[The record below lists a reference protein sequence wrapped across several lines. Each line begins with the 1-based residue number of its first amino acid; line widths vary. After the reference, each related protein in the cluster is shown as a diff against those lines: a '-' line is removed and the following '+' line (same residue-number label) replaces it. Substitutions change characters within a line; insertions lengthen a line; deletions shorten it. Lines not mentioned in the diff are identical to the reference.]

1 MSFNKFGIATALT
14 VGGIFGAPAMG
25 GLTGLSYEYVSST
38 LSEAEYWTVRVYA
51 DMGAGERLDAVAGN
65 GSQSKVVS
73 TTASFYQNTNAGP
86 TSKDVNCAFFGFVPS
101 MEWDSYVTIGSLC
114 QDGSPFPENAL
125 SNIGID
131 WSNFEDNGG
140 TIDANNGTWFV
151 TADDAQGGSD
161 THNSVGGAA
170 NGVLIGQFTILGD
183 ASSSMTFEALFQ
195 GRESDGVTSWQTA
208 GSIVI
213 PAPAGPLDCN
223 DNGAEDSDDIAD
235 GTSEDCNAN
244 GVPDECDLDEG
255 VASDCNGNGTP
266 DSCDIADGTSSDCD
280 GNGTPDECQ
289 SDDCNGNGTP
299 DSCDIA
305 DGTASDCNSNGT
317 PDSCD
322 IADGTAVDCD
332 GNGTPDACQTD
343 DCNGNGT
350 PDSCDIADGSA
361 EDCDGNGTPD
371 SCDIANGGDA
381 NGNGELD
388 VCEYTAYRNL
398 DTGDVY
404 DTFDDAAGDAG
415 NNDRIEADYEAI
427 NAESHVDF
435 RGKALRVSVVNGELE
450 TALGS
455 TMNLGS
461 MSRLEAGAN
470 PSFAGSVRTS
480 ALHAEIMASNAMTIA
495 DGGSMIVRENTALEL
510 VCPAGTNEG
519 EITVRDGGDLDLNMA
534 GNFVNNHVLNTYG
547 ESVMYVDGFTNNGD
561 HLMSGHFYGDHNNGA
576 SGSVQL
582 TDNTILTGDL
592 NNDGSVSAQAGT
604 LMILGDINNN
614 GDLSGDIGSGLRGET
629 NTLNVSG
636 SFSAGPD
643 SSLILPGSSWT
654 LATGGNFDIAIN
666 DSNRLVAINATVRM
680 NTGNSGVDTIEAM
693 SADLGEVLEGVV
705 SSNFAI
711 GNLEIAS
718 GNSVKVVDNHVNNG
732 GDEIMYVERLYVAPG
747 ATFDGNGRQVW
758 AVEILNEGTILGDVD
773 VIDPEVPCDGNLN
786 GDDVV
791 NIDDLLIILSDWG
804 GTGGDANGDGQTN
817 IDDIL
822 VVLGNWGACV

>member
-1 MSFNKFGIATALT
+1 MSINKFGIATALA
-14 VGGIFGAPAMG
+14 VGGMLSVPALG
-25 GLTGLSYEYVSST
+25 GLTELSYEYVSST
-38 LSEAEYWTVRVYA
+38 LADADYWTVRVYA

-65 GSQSKVVS
+65 GQQSKIVS
-73 TTASFYQNTNAGP
+73 TTAAFYQNGNAGP
-86 TSKDVNCAFFGFVPS
+86 TSKDVNCNFFGFDPD
-101 MEWDSYVTIGSLC
+101 MEWDSYVTIGCLC
-114 QDGSPFPENAL
+114 ADGSPFGANNL
-125 SNIGID
+125 NNIGID
-131 WSNFEDNGG
+131 WTIFENGG
-140 TIDANNGTWFV
+140 TINANNGTWFV
-151 TADDAQGGSD
+151 TADDDQGNAQ
-161 THNSVGGAA
+161 THNSSSGAA
-170 NGVLIGQFTILGD
+170 NGVLVGQFTILGD
-183 ASSSMTFEALFQ
+183 SSSSMTFEGLFQ
-195 GRESDGVTSWQTA
+195 GREADGVTSWQTA
-208 GSIVI
+208 AILTI
-213 PAPAGPLDCN
+213 PAPAGPVDCN
-223 DNGAEDSDDIAD
+223 DNGAEDGDDIAD
-235 GTSEDCNAN
+235 GTSEDCNGN
-244 GVPDECDLDEG
+244 GVPDECDLEDG
-255 VASDCNGNGTP
+255 VASDCNGN
-266 DSCDIADGTSSDCD
+266 SV
-280 GNGTPDECQ
+280 
-289 SDDCNGNGTP
+289 
-299 DSCDIA
+299 
-305 DGTASDCNSNGT
+305 

-332 GNGTPDACQTD
+332 GNGTPDACQSD

-361 EDCDGNGTPD
+361 DDCDSNGTPD

-427 NAESHVDF
+427 NAESYVDF
-435 RGKALRVSVVNGELE
+435 RGKSLRVSVVNGELD

-461 MSRLEAGAN
+461 MSRLEAGDN

-480 ALHAEIMASNAMTIA
+480 SLHAEIIASNAMTIA
-495 DGGSMIVRENTALEL
+495 DGGSMTVRENTALEL

-519 EITVRDGGDLDLNMA
+519 EMTVRDGGDLDMNMA
-534 GNFVNNHVLNTYG
+534 GNFTNNNTLNTYG
-547 ESVMYVDGFTNNGD
+547 DCALYVDGFTNNGD

-576 SGSVQL
+576 SGNVQL
-582 TDNTILTGDL
+582 TANTILAGDL

-604 LMILGDINNN
+604 LSVLGDINNN
-614 GDLSGDIGSGLRGET
+614 GDLSGDIGSGLRGES
-629 NTLNVSG
+629 NNLKVSG
-636 SFSAGPD
+636 SFSAGAD

-666 DSNRLVAINATVRM
+666 DSNRLVAINATIRM

-693 SADLGEVLEGVV
+693 SADLGEVLEGAV

-711 GNLEIAS
+711 GNLEIAA

-732 GDEIMYVERLYVAPG
+732 GNEIMYVERLHVAPG

-758 AVEILNEGTILGDVD
+758 ALEILNEGTILGDVE
-773 VIDPEVPCDGNLN
+773 VIDPEVPCEGNLN

-791 NIDDLLIILSDWG
+791 NIDD
-804 GTGGDANGDGQTN
+804 
-817 IDDIL
+817 IL
-822 VVLGNWGACV
+822 VVLGNWNGTEGDANGDGVTNIDDVLVVISNWGACS